1 MNESSLKSD
10 ESQLY
15 SYQNRI
21 YGFNQ
26 LKYMYDLCNDS
37 VMEILETPKL
47 SIKNASNITEI
58 SRLAGILRQIQSGN
72 NILKDATN

>member
-1 MNESSLKSD
+1 
-10 ESQLY
+10 
-15 SYQNRI
+15 
-21 YGFNQ
+21 
-26 LKYMYDLCNDS
+26 MYDLCNDS

-72 NILKDATN
+72 NILKEATN